1 MKFYD
6 IIFTQQYSHIPPV
19 IFTIKA
25 ENMDEAWEKAQ
36 ESKMLYWFIHEGDPG
51 VPSKKELSDLFNSKD
66 EQFLAGLVKDWV
78 EANVEVKVEL
88 FDD

>member
-6 IIFTQQYSHIPPV
+6 IIFTQRYSHIPPV

-36 ESKMLYWFIHEGDPG
+36 KSKMLYWFIHKGEFG
-51 VPSKKELSDLFNSKD
+51 VPSKKELAQLFHAKD
-66 EQFLAGLVKDWV
+66 EQFLADLVKDWV
-78 EANVEVKVEL
+78 EASIEVKVEL
-88 FDD
+88 IDD

>member
-6 IIFTQQYSHIPPV
+6 IIFTQRYSHIPPV

-51 VPSKKELSDLFNSKD
+51 VPTKKELSDSKD
-66 EQFLAGLVKDWV
+66 EQFFADLVKDWI

-88 FDD
+88 LDD